1 MLVAFVFAAA
11 CTDDGV
17 LRTEVDPGPTTEASS
32 IDETTAESAE
42 ADVAVPTTTPDAG
55 DDPTDDTALP
65 TTLPESQRL
74 PAGAG
79 ADGVGD
85 PYYPQLG
92 NGGYDVQRYDIA
104 MVVDVDTDVV
114 DAEVTIDAVALQ
126 PLTAFNLD
134 FEGFE
139 VESVLVD
146 GAAAA
151 VTRSGPEMTIVPP
164 VTIDQGAD
172 FTAVVSYTGVPVR
185 IASEAWGNG
194 VGWIDAGDYS
204 YVVSEPSGAHGFMP
218 SNDHPSDKA
227 FFRFEITVPDGVEVI
242 ANGVNTST
250 TSGPDGV
257 TWVYE
262 LRDPMATYLATIGI
276 GDYVLEQRVRDD
288 GLLLRDAYR
297 PSMADRARPFV
308 DLHSEMIDAFT
319 PLFGPYPFEAYGAL
333 VVDDDFGGAL
343 ETQTISAFSP
353 AIFSNP
359 VLAETVVVHE
369 LAHQWFGDAL
379 TPATWNDIWLNEG
392 FATYTEWLWREL
404 SEPGFDIDRHTA
416 DLAQRGGF
424 AWGPPGDPG
433 AARIFAPTV
442 YQRGGLTLHAVR
454 QTVGDEPFFDG
465 LRLYVERHLHGVV
478 STADFAQAMLDATG
492 VDIGPLLDDWL
503 FSEPIPD
510 LPGRA

>member
-1 MLVAFVFAAA
+1 MLVVFVFAAA

-17 LRTEVDPGPTTEASS
+17 LRSEVDTSSTSSVDTTEASS
-32 IDETTAESAE
+32 DEVAIPTTAAPEPSDE
-42 ADVAVPTTTPDAG
+42 AGGVSSTTG
-55 DDPTDDTALP
+55 LP
-65 TTLPESQRL
+65 TTVPEAARL

-85 PYYPQLG
+85 PYYPELG
-92 NGGYDVQRYDIA
+92 NGGYDVQSYDIA
-104 MVVDVDTDVV
+104 MTVDVVTDVV
-114 DAEVTIDAVALQ
+114 DAVVTIDAVALQ

-139 VESVLVD
+139 VTAISVD
-146 GAAAA
+146 GRAAEVLRAGA
-151 VTRSGPEMTIVPP
+151 EMTVVPDTTIEQAARF
-164 VTIDQGAD
+164 VTA
-172 FTAVVSYTGVPVR
+172 VSYTGVPTR
-185 IASEAWGNG
+185 IASEAWGDG

-218 SNDHPSDKA
+218 ANDHPSDKA
-227 FFRFEITVPDGVEVI
+227 FFRYEITVPEGIEVI

-250 TSGPDGV
+250 ESGPDGV

-276 GDYVLEQRVRDD
+276 GDYVLEQQVRED
-288 GLLLRDAYR
+288 GILLRDAYR

-308 DLHSEMIDAFT
+308 DLHSEMIDVLS

-343 ETQTISAFSP
+343 ETQTISAFSA

-392 FATYTEWLWREL
+392 FATYTEWLWREAT
-404 SEPGFDIDRHTA
+404 EPGFDIDRYA
-416 DLAQRGGF
+416 EDLATRGGF

-454 QTVGDEPFFDG
+454 QTVGDGPFFDG
-465 LRLYVERHLHGVV
+465 LRLYVERHLHGIV

-492 VDIGPLLDDWL
+492 VDITALLDDWL
-503 FSEPIPD
+503 YSEATPE
-510 LPGRA
+510 LPG